1 MNPSA
6 PSFKPAG
13 GLPTPAI
20 EGPTA
25 AGTPAVDAS
34 LAIVP
39 PRERQVGVVDHRVTP
54 EALARLEAM
63 NTPVPIDR
71 MSTTS
76 AVNSDEAMPYGPTL
90 NMGFSQY
97 NTQQHLHV
105 SLDRSAEVAAVA
117 EARHA
122 ELMTKKDAQFVERL
136 GAIQANAQAEYA
148 RLGKELDVSNQ
159 TIINQQREFAAR
171 MGYGQQQLDEAIT
184 TAIQAQKQ
192 NHDLQVSLV
201 RAQAK
206 AEEEAAKSDAIR
218 RQMEA
223 EAKFKDESMQKELDS
238 MRQALE
244 DMRAQIQSAPGGG
257 AASALLSDLGRPPP
271 TFMGPSPGREAPGP
285 SEEEMPP
292 AEVPIIPIFTP
303 PGLGPK
309 PKDDGPP
316 DDDDDDGSDKDKHK
330 KDKKYKKDKKRRKKK
345 KRSSSSS
352 SSSSDSSQVGKQML
366 KAIMKQLKKGSKKDK
381 KSDDEGTDG
390 EKPKNKAK
398 EAEKITF
405 PKFPLPEQY
414 RNWRIRVR
422 EAVVAA
428 SDKPDMAF
436 EWLSKVWAKESTEEQ
451 LRDPEGFVTLDAKVL
466 SAITNVLEGEFARQ
480 TDTFKEREANA
491 GRPVRGRQVLFRLND
506 HFATN
511 ALHGSVYDL
520 EDLLAITLANENLV
534 VFLSNWETVLSGIQ
548 KAPDETFLEPLF
560 YRQVK
565 KCKALQHDIN
575 IYERA
580 ADGSPEK
587 TYKFLY
593 DAARNHINRKR
604 LERNRERIAKQTAGL
619 PTTPAPKRVPK
630 GFCIAFVRN
639 GSCNKGES
647 CKYKHEIPQ
656 QRGRSNTPSGG
667 RGRSPGGRAHSG
679 SQPRKH
685 ECKFFK
691 VGKCDR
697 GDKCRFVHKSQ
708 PSVPA
713 PSGAESGG
721 SSRGRKDKKQK
732 KKKKDRMKSK
742 SSSRSSRSSRSSK
755 SSKGSR
761 GQRAQAR
768 VRKPLFQLQLVF

>member
-1 MNPSA
+1 
-6 PSFKPAG
+6 
-13 GLPTPAI
+13 
-20 EGPTA
+20 
-25 AGTPAVDAS
+25 
-34 LAIVP
+34 
-39 PRERQVGVVDHRVTP
+39 
-54 EALARLEAM
+54 
-63 NTPVPIDR
+63 
-71 MSTTS
+71 
-76 AVNSDEAMPYGPTL
+76 
-90 NMGFSQY
+90 
-97 NTQQHLHV
+97 
-105 SLDRSAEVAAVA
+105 
-117 EARHA
+117 
-122 ELMTKKDAQFVERL
+122 
-136 GAIQANAQAEYA
+136 
-148 RLGKELDVSNQ
+148 
-159 TIINQQREFAAR
+159 
-171 MGYGQQQLDEAIT
+171 
-184 TAIQAQKQ
+184 
-192 NHDLQVSLV
+192 
-201 RAQAK
+201 
-206 AEEEAAKSDAIR
+206 
-218 RQMEA
+218 
-223 EAKFKDESMQKELDS
+223 
-238 MRQALE
+238 
-244 DMRAQIQSAPGGG
+244 
-257 AASALLSDLGRPPP
+257 
-271 TFMGPSPGREAPGP
+271 
-285 SEEEMPP
+285 
-292 AEVPIIPIFTP
+292 
-303 PGLGPK
+303 
-309 PKDDGPP
+309 
-316 DDDDDDGSDKDKHK
+316 
-330 KDKKYKKDKKRRKKK
+330 
-345 KRSSSSS
+345 
-352 SSSSDSSQVGKQML
+352 ML
-366 KAIMKQLKKGSKKDK
+366 KAIMKQLKKGPKKDK

-491 GRPVRGRQVLFRLND
+491 GRPVRGRQILFRLND

-560 YRQVK
+560 HRQVK

-647 CKYKHEIPQ
+647 CKYKHE
-656 QRGRSNTPSGG
+656 PSSAVVATHPVAEEDAHREVEPIVVPNQESKSVNSSRLESVTEVISVGLSTRVSQVCQLHPAQSLEEVAEAG
-667 RGRSPGGRAHSG
+667 KIKSRKRRRRIVRSPSLAQEAPVVPVVPSRARD
-679 SQPRKH
+679 Q
-685 ECKFFK
+685 
-691 VGKCDR
+691 
-697 GDKCRFVHKSQ
+697 
-708 PSVPA
+708 
-713 PSGAESGG
+713 
-721 SSRGRKDKKQK
+721 
-732 KKKKDRMKSK
+732 
-742 SSSRSSRSSRSSK
+742 
-755 SSKGSR
+755 R

-768 VRKPLFQLQLVF
+768 VRKPLFQLQFVF